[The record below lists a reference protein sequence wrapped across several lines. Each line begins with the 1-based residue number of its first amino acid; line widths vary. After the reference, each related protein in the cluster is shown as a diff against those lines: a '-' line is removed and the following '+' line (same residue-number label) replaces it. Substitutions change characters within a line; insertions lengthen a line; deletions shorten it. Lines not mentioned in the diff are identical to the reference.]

1 MVMRVASANAYDL
14 TIANINSQQVQLSN
28 LQNQL
33 SSGKSINRASDD
45 PAGAALSERLT
56 MSNTEITSQQSALT
70 VQQNSMTEIESTL
83 GSSVSALQQIRTL
96 VVSAGSATLTAAN
109 RASIAQQITALRGQ
123 LLGYANT
130 VGANGVPVFGGLGSG
145 TTPFTDTPAGVQYT
159 GNTGQRSTTANSI
172 PSTMDGQAVWMNVKT
187 GNGVF
192 QTSLGATNTGTMWTD
207 SGTVTTPASLTGDS
221 YQVTF
226 NVSAATPPATTYN
239 VVDQTTGTTLSTNQP
254 YTDGQTIQF
263 AGMSFTAHGT
273 PATGDTV
280 NLAPSTRTSVFS
292 VVDAAAAAINNASN
306 SNVLTQNISLA
317 LSQIDSSISQLTAAQ
332 GAAGTLLN
340 QADSISTNQQNLSV
354 QIATD
359 LSTTQDMNMVQGIS
373 NFQNQQTSYQAALQS
388 YAQVQKM
395 SLFNYLS

>member
-1 MVMRVASANAYDL
+1 MVMRIASSNAYDL
-14 TIANINSQQVQLSN
+14 TIANINAQQVQLAN

-33 SSGKSINRASDD
+33 SSGKSINQASDD
-45 PAGAALSERLT
+45 PAGAALAERLT
-56 MSNTEITSQQSALT
+56 MSTTQITSQQSALT
-70 VQQNSMTEIESTL
+70 VQQNSMTQIESTL

-96 VVSAGSATLTAAN
+96 VVSAGDSTLTSAN
-109 RASIAQQITALRGQ
+109 RASIAQQITALRNQ

-145 TTPFTDTPAGVQYT
+145 TTPFTDTPTGVQYN
-159 GNTGQRSTTANSI
+159 GNSGQRSTTASSI
-172 PSTMDGQAVWMNVKT
+172 PSTMDGQAVWLNVKT

-192 QTSLGATNTGTMWTD
+192 QTSLGATNTGTLWTD
-207 SGTVTTPASLTGDS
+207 SGTVTTPGSLTGDS
-221 YQVTF
+221 YQVAF
-226 NVSAATPPATTYN
+226 NVSAATPPVTTYN
-239 VVDQTTGTTLSTNQP
+239 VVDQTTGTTVSTNQP

-273 PATGDTV
+273 PANGDTV

-292 VVDAAAAAINNASN
+292 VLDAAAAAINNAPD

-317 LSQIDSSISQLTAAQ
+317 LSQIDSSISHLTAAQ

-354 QIATD
+354 QITTD
-359 LSTTQDMNMVQGIS
+359 LSTTQDLNMVQGIS

-388 YAQVQKM
+388 YAQVQKL

>member
-1 MVMRVASANAYDL
+1 M
-14 TIANINSQQVQLSN
+14 
-28 LQNQL
+28 
-33 SSGKSINRASDD
+33 
-45 PAGAALSERLT
+45 
-56 MSNTEITSQQSALT
+56 
-70 VQQNSMTEIESTL
+70 
-83 GSSVSALQQIRTL
+83 
-96 VVSAGSATLTAAN
+96 
-109 RASIAQQITALRGQ
+109 
-123 LLGYANT
+123 
-130 VGANGVPVFGGLGSG
+130 
-145 TTPFTDTPAGVQYT
+145 
-159 GNTGQRSTTANSI
+159 
-172 PSTMDGQAVWMNVKT
+172 
-187 GNGVF
+187 
-192 QTSLGATNTGTMWTD
+192 
-207 SGTVTTPASLTGDS
+207 
-221 YQVTF
+221 
-226 NVSAATPPATTYN
+226 SAATPPATTYN